1 MFIESNMFLSLCKT
15 LPFILRKEIKV
26 NAQIIH
32 SKLQET
38 LWPHS
43 FSVNHVC
50 IKHIRQMS
58 CLLRTLGDANVDKWH
73 NNPMM
78 IFSNHL
84 LRTCKLP
91 LLSQNSTS
99 NIDLTGAV
107 TKVTLITKEC
117 NRSHKKN
124 KFLTS
129 RLDQKQVVDQQLLLD
144 QQQQQQLHIFCWNQ
158 LHLFL
163 NRKLKI

>member
-1 MFIESNMFLSLCKT
+1 
-15 LPFILRKEIKV
+15 
-26 NAQIIH
+26 
-32 SKLQET
+32 
-38 LWPHS
+38 
-43 FSVNHVC
+43 
-50 IKHIRQMS
+50 
-58 CLLRTLGDANVDKWH
+58 VDKWH

-117 NRSHKKN
+117 NRSHKKEQISYLQIGSEIGCGSAIVVGSAIVAAVAH
-124 KFLTS
+124 FLLESTS
-129 RLDQKQVVDQQLLLD
+129 PFSESENSKSQSVVSPSESVVSF
-144 QQQQQQLHIFCWNQ
+144 II
-158 LHLFL
+158 
-163 NRKLKI
+163 RVI